1 MASKNVI
8 TDFNKG
14 ENLDGENYDIWHRKV
29 QYLFVEQEILETL
42 TQSMEAPPVEGSGP
56 QHRCDAEAYAKWAKK
71 DRCARFVMLSST
83 HNDLISAFE
92 DYKTAR
98 EMWMP

>member
-1 MASKNVI
+1 MGASNNIFYPCLKIVDGVQNVI

-29 QYLFVEQEILETL
+29 QYLFVEQEILKTL

-56 QHRCDAEAYAKWAKK
+56 QHRCDAEAYAK
-71 DRCARFVMLSST
+71 
-83 HNDLISAFE
+83 
-92 DYKTAR
+92 
-98 EMWMP
+98 